1 MIRLLFVVLLLQP
14 AHLLLAQQTGT
25 PTGTPTGVPKVL
37 FADEAP
43 LSCTLVARMQ
53 AINRDRAKPK
63 TEQVAQKFP
72 AQFSYAP
79 SPADTVRLPVTLSV
93 RGNFRRD
100 GANCKFPPLYLNV
113 PKKAAKHTLF
123 AGQNK
128 LKLVTHCQL
137 DEYVVREYLV
147 YRLYNLLTDLSFRAR
162 LTRVTYADS
171 LRKKP
176 TETHWGLLLEDADDL
191 AKRNHA
197 KLTKLRTKAQFADS
211 LTMATAAVFE
221 FMIGNTDWSVPFQHN
236 FRILI
241 DSTKARPLVVPY
253 DFDHAGIVDARYARP
268 AGQLGI
274 ESVRE
279 RLYRGP
285 TYPASLLNR
294 VFEQFVTLKP
304 QFYALYQTNP
314 HLSKEYIRDTVQYL
328 DEFYRTISDP
338 KEAKRAFG
346 LNTGVGIQIRG
357 LN

>member
-1 MIRLLFVVLLLQP
+1 MIRLLLI
-14 AHLLLAQQTGT
+14 ALLAQNAGALVAQPVGA
-25 PTGTPTGVPKVL
+25 PRPL
-37 FADEAP
+37 FADDAP
-43 LSCTLVARMQ
+43 LTCTLVARMQ
-53 AINRDRAKPK
+53 AINRDRAKPRAGEAVPK
-63 TEQVAQKFP
+63 YP
-72 AQFSYAP
+72 AQFWFVSA
-79 SPADTVRLPVTLSV
+79 ATDTVRLPVTLSV

-113 PKKAAKHTLF
+113 PKKAAKQTLF
-123 AGQNK
+123 AGQDK

-162 LTRVTYADS
+162 LARVTYVDS
-171 LRKKP
+171 LRKRP
-176 TETHWGLLLEDADDL
+176 TETHWGLLLEDAADL
-191 AKRNHA
+191 ARRNQVR
-197 KLTKLRTKAQFADS
+197 LTKTRTKAQFADS

-221 FMIGNTDWSVPFQHN
+221 YMIGNTDWSVPFQHN
-236 FRILI
+236 VRILI

-268 AGQLGI
+268 AEQLGI

-285 TYPASLLNR
+285 TYPASLLR
-294 VFEQFVTLKP
+294 QVLTRFVALKP

-314 HLSKEYIRDTVQYL
+314 HLSPEYIRDTVRYL
-328 DEFYRTISDP
+328 DDFYRTIADP
-338 KEAKRAFG
+338 KLAQRAFG
-346 LNTGVGIQIRG
+346 LNTGTGIQIRG